1 MLVEALGLTRQ
12 QSGRKPGRNVC
23 SLEPVCLPQPTRPQV
38 SWTCPS
44 RDNAR
49 MNNVGLAA
57 GVGFCELE
65 Q

>member
-23 SLEPVCLPQPTRPQV
+23 SLELVCLPQV
-38 SWTCPS
+38 SWACPS

-49 MNNVGLAA
+49 MNNVGLAV
-57 GVGFCELE
+57 GVGFGELE

>member
-23 SLEPVCLPQPTRPQV
+23 SLEPVCLPQV
-38 SWTCPS
+38 SWACPS

-49 MNNVGLAA
+49 MGLAV
-57 GVGFCELE
+57 GVGFGELE